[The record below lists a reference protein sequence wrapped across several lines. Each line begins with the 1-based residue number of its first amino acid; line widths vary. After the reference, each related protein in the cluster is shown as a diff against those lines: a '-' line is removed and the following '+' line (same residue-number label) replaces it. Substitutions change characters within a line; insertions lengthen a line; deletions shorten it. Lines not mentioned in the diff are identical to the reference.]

1 MCRFCIAAAI
11 SFLLINSAAAQKIF
25 AVTYASQA
33 DVKVFVVKYESQ
45 ADLLVFKVKYASDTG
60 NNQGK
65 WFFTEYASQA
75 NKKIFG

>member
-1 MCRFCIAAAI
+1 MHHFCLAAFI
-11 SFLLINSAAAQKIF
+11 SFLLINSATAEKIF
-25 AVTYASQA
+25 AVTYASQT

-45 ADLLVFKVKYASDTG
+45 ADLFVYKVKYASETG

-65 WFFTEYASQA
+65 WFFTEYASQS